1 MFILFDCDDNRKFK
15 LMAYEDNDED
25 VGCDIV
31 QEINHLTMDDL
42 EQVASTTSINSTAT
56 SNTEHAALHPL
67 LPTVEP
73 VHTTKAAVQH
83 EVTFTS
89 NSTSASV
96 TFGPAER
103 RRTVTACLSFLSGS
117 CKRDDCRY
125 VHLKPE
131 IRLLPSSV
139 CAYHTEG
146 ECKRGEGCR
155 YFHGTIGT
163 LNSLRRQGVVMY
175 NPKTNIPYDEVPEVL
190 EDPKERESHKRQH
203 QQSQWMQPPGFY
215 QPQYMFQQPPPPPP
229 PPMMQMQPMIQPM
242 MMAPQAQQ
250 VQYIQVAPNNGMMP
264 MNYMP
269 MMQQPMMMQQPIMM
283 QQPMMMAAPQQMM
296 MVAQPEM
303 QQYYGHY
310 STLS

>member
-1 MFILFDCDDNRKFK
+1 
-15 LMAYEDNDED
+15 MAYEDNDD
-25 VGCDIV
+25 LICDIV
-31 QEINHLTMDDL
+31 DQINNLKMEDL
-42 EQVASTTSINSTAT
+42 AASSASLKSSASNPEHSIARDPSVPSTPPAPAK
-56 SNTEHAALHPL
+56 EA
-67 LPTVEP
+67 
-73 VHTTKAAVQH
+73 

-96 TFGPAER
+96 TFGTAER

-125 VHLKPE
+125 VHLRPE
-131 IRLLPSSV
+131 VRLLPSSI
-139 CAYHTEG
+139 CAYNVDG
-146 ECKRGEGCR
+146 ECKRGDGCR
-155 YFHGTIGT
+155 YFHGTT
-163 LNSLRRQGVVMY
+163 EALNVMRRQGVIMY

-190 EDPKERESHKRQH
+190 EDPNERELYKRQ
-203 QQSQWMQPPGFY
+203 QQQQQPPPQWTAPVSTVQSPPAFF

-229 PPMMQMQPMIQPM
+229 PPMMQMQPMIQPI

-264 MNYMP
+264 INYMP
-269 MMQQPMMMQQPIMM
+269 MMQQPMMMQHPIMM